1 MPKLDEF
8 NKKLKEKLE
17 ADFGKKFVS
26 DKVIIMGLDDDDED
40 EEQEYTV
47 EVSGTFHVFAESQE
61 QANEYIE
68 HKLCGDIS
76 YTEQLSV
83 YSPDDEAEEDNRQKL
98 EGGFDD

>member
-1 MPKLDEF
+1 M
-8 NKKLKEKLE
+8 
-17 ADFGKKFVS
+17 
-26 DKVIIMGLDDDDED
+26 DKQEMI

-68 HKLCGDIS
+68 HKLYGDTS

-83 YSPDDEAEEDNRQKL
+83 YSPDDDEWDMLEEQD
-98 EGGFDD
+98 